1 MKGKGMKTLFK
12 DPESGKLLEK
22 IEVVGGDRGE
32 EIGELDGKDALD
44 FLKSGNRTLDT
55 DLYELTMVA
64 GYLMSGKGEQR
75 ACFDLYYRQNP
86 DGGGFCIF
94 AGLESVIDYV
104 NRLKIYPDDLEYLE
118 SLGIFSEKTL
128 KRLGTGIKFTGD
140 IWGVHEGTVV
150 FPNEP
155 LIRVIGPIQEAQILE
170 TTMLALV
177 GHQTLIATKAA
188 RMMIATRGAPVI
200 DFGTRRA
207 HGVEAALYG
216 ARAAYIGGCEGTSNA
231 KAGKLFGIPVR
242 GTHAHSWVESFD
254 DEIESF
260 RAFAAAFPDHCV
272 LLVDTYDTLEGIRR
286 AIQVAGEMQNSGKRL
301 RGVRIDSGDLA
312 YYSKAARQLLD
323 QAGFPEVKILASSD
337 LDELIIESLREQGAR
352 IDIWCVGTK
361 LMTSFQ
367 TPALGVVYKLMAI
380 DKGDGVFHPKIKI
393 SQNPEK
399 VTNPGIKKIVRF
411 YGRNGRMMG
420 DLLTHV
426 DEPVPS
432 GVTVTAHHPMYEY
445 MKKTY
450 RPPYQAREIMVPVFK
465 NGKQVYDPP
474 SIERVRKHAEEEMSR
489 LEAESKRF
497 SNPHIY
503 KVSLS
508 DKLHQIKKDLFVW
521 HQEKN
526 SNHEKGQ
533 A

>member
-1 MKGKGMKTLFK
+1 MKRTRIETVFR
-12 DPESGKLLEK
+12 DPESRRLLEK
-22 IEVVGGDRGE
+22 VEVLVRDSGE
-32 EIGELDGKDALD
+32 EIGYLDGDNALD
-44 FLKSGNRTLDT
+44 SLRLGNRTLDT

-94 AGLESVIDYV
+94 AGLESVIEYV
-104 NRLKIYPDDLEYLE
+104 KRLKIYPDDLEYLA
-118 SLGIFSEKTL
+118 SLGMFSEETL
-128 KRLGTGIKFTGD
+128 KRLSTGIKFTGD
-140 IWGVHEGTVV
+140 IWAVPEGTVV

-155 LIRVIGPIQEAQILE
+155 LIRVIGPIPEAQILE

-188 RMMIATRGAPVI
+188 RMNIATRGAPVI

-231 KAGKLFGIPVR
+231 RAGKLFGIPVR

-260 RAFAAAFPDHCV
+260 RTFASAFPDHCV
-272 LLVDTYDTLEGIRR
+272 LLVDTYDTLEGIRK
-286 AIQVAGEMQNSGKRL
+286 AIQVAEEMKNSGKRL
-301 RGVRIDSGDLA
+301 RGIRIDSGDLA
-312 YYSKAARQLLD
+312 YYSKEARHLLD
-323 QAGFPEVKILASSD
+323 EAGFPEVRILASSD

-361 LMTSFQ
+361 LMTSYQ

-399 VTNPGIKKIVRF
+399 VTNPGIKKIIRF
-411 YGRNGRMMG
+411 YSRKGHMMG
-420 DLLTHV
+420 DLLTHEE
-426 DEPVPS
+426 EPVPS

-445 MKKTY
+445 MRKTY
-450 RPPYQAREIMVPVFK
+450 RPPYQAKEIMVPVFK
-465 NGKQVYDPP
+465 NGKQIYTLP
-474 SIERVRKHAEEEMSR
+474 SLKQIREHAEVEMSQ
-489 LEAESKRF
+489 LEAETKRF
-497 SNPHIY
+497 ANPHIY

-508 DKLHQIKKDLFVW
+508 DRLYQIKKDLLTW
-521 HQEKN
+521 HQENN
-526 SNHEKGQ
+526 STHEKGHP
-533 A
+533 

>member
-1 MKGKGMKTLFK
+1 MKTVFR
-12 DPESGKLLEK
+12 DPESRRLLEK
-22 IEVVGGDRGE
+22 IEVLVRDTGQ
-32 EIGELDGKDALD
+32 EIGYLDGNNALD
-44 FLKSGNRTLDT
+44 SLKFGNRTLDT

-64 GYLMSGKGEQR
+64 GYLMSGKGEQK

-104 NRLKIYPDDLEYLE
+104 NRLKIYPDDLEYLS
-118 SLGIFSEKTL
+118 SLGMFSEEIL
-128 KRLGTGIKFTGD
+128 ERLGTGVRFTGD
-140 IWGVHEGTVV
+140 IWAVPEGTVV
-150 FPNEP
+150 FANEP
-155 LIRVIGPIQEAQILE
+155 LIRVIAPIPEAQILE

-188 RMMIATRGAPVI
+188 RMNIATRGAPII

-231 KAGKLFGIPVR
+231 RAGKLFGIPVR

-254 DEIESF
+254 DEIDSF

-272 LLVDTYDTLEGIRR
+272 LLVDTYDTLEGIRK
-286 AIQVAGEMQNSGKRL
+286 AIRVAEEMKRSGNRL
-301 RGVRIDSGDLA
+301 RGIRIDSGDLA
-312 YYSKAARQLLD
+312 YYSKEARDMLD
-323 QAGFPEVKILASSD
+323 EAGFPEVKILASSD
-337 LDELIIESLREQGAR
+337 LDEQIIESLREQGAR

-399 VTNPGIKKIVRF
+399 VTNPGIKKIIRF
-411 YGRNGRMMG
+411 YSRKGHMIG
-420 DLLTHV
+420 DLLTHEE
-426 DEPVPS
+426 EPVPS

-445 MKKTY
+445 MRKTY
-450 RPPYQAREIMVPVFK
+450 RPPYQAKEIMVPVFK
-465 NGKQVYDPP
+465 NGKQVYTPP
-474 SIERVRKHAEEEMSR
+474 SLKQIREHAEVDMSK
-489 LEAESKRF
+489 LEAETKRF
-497 SNPHIY
+497 TNPHIY

-508 DKLHQIKKDLFVW
+508 DKLHQIKKDLLAW
-521 HQEKN
+521 HQEN
-526 SNHEKGQ
+526 NPNHDKGQ